1 MSFTVSA
8 PGRICLFGEHQDYL
22 GLPVIAAA
30 ISKRFYFRGKANNER
45 MIRIKLLDL
54 NEQLEFSLD
63 ELNYTRPRDYF
74 KSAIRVLQQ
83 KGYRIE
89 KGVSAEAWSEIPQR
103 AGVSSSSAMTNAW
116 LSCVLAANGYK
127 LPDLQMLGSMSFAAE
142 VIEFNEPGGM
152 MDQYTTA
159 IGGTIYLESIPEL
172 YINTLA
178 TIPGT
183 FILADSDQP
192 KDTIGILQFARNKR
206 LDIAMEIQKHN
217 PAFDWQSAQNF
228 TPQYLNHEAQD
239 LYKGTIRNRDILRE
253 AMKILDSN
261 EFDAIAFG
269 KLLTEH
275 HQILSRT
282 LRVSTP
288 LIDSMLEKC
297 METGALG
304 GKIVGSGGG
313 GCFIVYA
320 PDHAEEIIQHM
331 ASEGLKSW
339 KVEVAPGARMDTI

>member
-30 ISKRFYFRGKANNER
+30 ISKRFYFRGKPNLDR
-45 MIRIKLLDL
+45 MIRIHLLDL
-54 NEQLEFSLD
+54 NDHVEFSLD
-63 ELNYTRPRDYF
+63 DLHYTKPRDYF
-74 KSAIRVLQQ
+74 KSAVKVLQQ
-83 KGYRIE
+83 RGFNIE
-89 KGVSAEAWSEIPQR
+89 QGVDAEAWSEIPQR

-116 LSCVLAANGYK
+116 LSCVLVANGYE
-127 LPDLQMLGSMSFAAE
+127 LPDLQLLGSMSFAAE

-159 IGGTIYLESIPEL
+159 IGGTIYLESQPEL
-172 YINTLA
+172 FINSLA

-183 FILADSDQP
+183 FILADSNQP

-206 LDIAMEIQKHN
+206 LDIALEIQKMQ
-217 PAFDWQSAQNF
+217 PEFGWQKAEISIPGYLSDEA
-228 TPQYLNHEAQD
+228 QYLYA
-239 LYKGTIRNRDILRE
+239 GTIRNRDILLE
-253 AMKILDSN
+253 AMNILASS
-261 EFDAIAFG
+261 EFDTIAFG

-288 LIDSMLEKC
+288 LIDSMLDKC
-297 METGALG
+297 LQAGALG

-313 GCFIVYA
+313 GCFIIYA
-320 PDHAEEIIQHM
+320 PDNADEIIHLL
-331 ASEGLKSW
+331 ASEGLNSW
-339 KVEVAPGARMDTI
+339 KVEVAAGARTELI